1 MSDAIAKIQFDIP
14 MEANIQPQE
23 VTKSPTRRLKVQW
36 CSNPIWTPSGYSQQ
50 TADIGQLFLKS
61 GWTPDNFSYIDM
73 FGLQGGMIRDSYG
86 ILHYPMINHPMGS
99 DAMLHHGRHFNADII
114 IGLFDIWGA
123 NPEDLRQ
130 IPRFIPWVPIDTD
143 PVQPPMLMNLR
154 FANRIITMSRF
165 GEKLLKSQ
173 GFSST
178 YIPHHVDTD
187 LFKPM
192 DKAQAKQAF
201 GLPPDAFIF
210 GMISANKDGL
220 PRKSF
225 GQVIEAFAQFIKKY
239 PNSFLYIHTNPD
251 QPGGYPIKLHAAQ
264 ANIANRIIFP
274 DLYKWQFDIPKT
286 DMPKIYSLFDVLL
299 SPSSTEGFAIPI
311 IEAQACGVPVIVN
324 NYTSMPE
331 LIIENETGYITKI
344 GCSHMMPNGQ
354 WMRFPDPED
363 LYKQMLKIKGM
374 KLDIMEQAARKFV
387 VKNYD
392 MNTIWNEKWL
402 LFLNRIENEIYGLTP
417 QSKTA

>member
-1 MSDAIAKIQFDIP
+1 MTDTIAKIQFDKPI
-14 MEANIQPQE
+14 EANIQPQK
-23 VTKSPTRRLKVQW
+23 VTESPTRRLKVMW
-36 CSNPIWTPSGYSQQ
+36 CSNPLWTPSGYSQQ

-61 GWTPDNFSYIDM
+61 GWTPQNFAYIDM
-73 FGLQGGMIRDSYG
+73 FGLQGGMVRDSDG
-86 ILHYPMINHPMGS
+86 VLHYPMINHPMGS

-123 NPEDLRQ
+123 NPEDLKQ
-130 IPRFIPWVPIDTD
+130 IPRFIPWTPIDTD

-154 FANRIITMSRF
+154 FSNRIIAMSKF
-165 GEKLLKSQ
+165 GQRVLKEQ

-187 LFKPM
+187 IFKPL
-192 DKAQAKQAF
+192 DKAQAKAAF
-201 GLPPDAFIF
+201 GLPPDAFVF
-210 GMISANKDGL
+210 GMVSANKDGL

-225 GQVIEAFAQFIKKY
+225 GQVIEAFAKFVEKHQ
-239 PNSFLYIHTNPD
+239 NAFLYIHTNPD

-264 ANIANRIIFP
+264 AGIAQRVIFP
-274 DLYKWQFDIPKT
+274 DLYKWSFDIPKT

-331 LIIENETGYITKI
+331 LIIDGETGYKTEI
-344 GCSHMMPNGQ
+344 GCSHLMPNGQ
-354 WMRFPDPED
+354 WMRFPSTES
-363 LYKQMLKIKGM
+363 LYNQMVRIAGM
-374 KLDIMEQAARKFV
+374 KLDIMGKAARAYV

-392 MNTIWNEKWL
+392 MNMIWETKWL
-402 LFLNRIENEIYGLTP
+402 PFLDKIEKELYT
-417 QSKTA
+417 